1 MDKLRVADA
10 ITEVFS
16 LFKRCNKYIDETMPW
31 ALAKDETK
39 QDRLATVLYN
49 LVEGICIGASLLK
62 SFMPRTTE
70 RILVQLNA
78 NERTLEDMEQ
88 FGLYPSG
95 NRVTDKPEILFARLD
110 LKEVLEK
117 VEKLHPKKEEKKE
130 EVKEEKEEAK
140 DVIDIEAKPEIT
152 FDDFEKLQFQVGEII
167 ACEEVKKSRKLL
179 CSQVKIGSQVRQI
192 VSGIKA
198 HYSAEEM
205 VGKKVMVVTNLKP
218 AKLAGIL
225 SEGMILCAE
234 DADGNLSLMV
244 PEKEMPAGA
253 EIC

>member
-1 MDKLRVADA
+1 
-10 ITEVFS
+10 
-16 LFKRCNKYIDETMPW
+16 MPW

-78 NERTLEDMEQ
+78 NERTLEEMEQ